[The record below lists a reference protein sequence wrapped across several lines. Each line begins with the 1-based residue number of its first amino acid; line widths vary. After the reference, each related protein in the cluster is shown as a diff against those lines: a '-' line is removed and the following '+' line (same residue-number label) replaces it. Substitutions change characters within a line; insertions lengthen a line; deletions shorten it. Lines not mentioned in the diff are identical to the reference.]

1 MSKLKKLCAAT
12 FLTCALGLTAFADC
26 PAPGAIG
33 TPPCVPAAQTAP
45 DDPIANPTA
54 PGQTE
59 TPPAIDS
66 VDLISVAE
74 IALNSLMLF

>member
-1 MSKLKKLCAAT
+1 MTYLKRIGAAVVLT
-12 FLTCALGLTAFADC
+12 FALGLHAFGC
-26 PAPGAIG
+26 IPGQIE
-33 TPPCVPAAQTAP
+33 TPPCLPAAQTAP
-45 DDPIANPTA
+45 DDPTA
-54 PGQTE
+54 PGQMETP